1 MNIWSTLEM
10 TCAAMGFGYL
20 DYSDLFD
27 MAEELDCRKLSE
39 PAYEHIVKAFDA
51 DFEDYCNKHPM
62 PNECIMPLEFA
73 NEN

>member
-10 TCAAMGFGYL
+10 TCVAKGFGYL

-27 MAEELDCRKLSE
+27 RSELNHGKLSE
-39 PAYEHIVKAFDA
+39 PAYEYVVMAFDA

-62 PNECIMPLEFA
+62 PEECSLPLEFT
-73 NEN
+73 NE